1 MPVISRLS
9 PSASSFLD
17 RRGFLK
23 TCGTAAGGVLLGNL
37 SGCESAPPQEP
48 AVERPSHLVRFGH
61 TDLYVSR
68 LCQGTA
74 FRKVSRRG
82 DDPEGLRILSHCIDI
97 GVNFFDSSEG
107 YGWGG
112 SETVLGKAMAG
123 RRDQVVVCTKAA
135 PVDGPESGRLVFTR
149 ENLFRKAEGSLKRL
163 GTDYIDLYLLHS
175 PDERTPSTDANSP
188 PPDVP
193 TREHMEQ
200 LADSLDEL
208 VKAGKIRYWGVSNHL
223 GRQVGELVELGRR
236 EGKSPIAGLE
246 DYYNLVAA
254 DRKDFMVQ
262 ELFPLIRQ
270 GNLGLLAFSP
280 LGEGRLAP
288 GREIP
293 EGSPLQGPV
302 EALDAVAN
310 ELGVTRPQVCV
321 AWVLSHPEVTSV
333 LAGAEKPEHVSD
345 NFAGTRITLPEEAL
359 QSLNAASAAYTEA
372 VTEAA
377 RKG

>member
-1 MPVISRLS
+1 MLVNSQFPKWTHSTR
-9 PSASSFLD
+9 D
-17 RRGFLK
+17 RRDFLK
-23 TCGTAAGGVLLGNL
+23 TCGAAAGGVLLGNL
-37 SGCESAPPQEP
+37 AGCESAPPTPP
-48 AVERPSHLVRFGH
+48 AAERPSHLVRFGH

-74 FRKVSRRG
+74 FRKVSRKA
-82 DDPEGLRILSHCIDI
+82 DDPEGLSILRHCIDI
-97 GVNFFDSSEG
+97 GVNFFDSSEA

-135 PVDGPESGRLVFTR
+135 PVDGPESERLVFTR
-149 ENLFRKAEGSLKRL
+149 DVLFRKAEGSLKRL

-175 PDERTPSTDANSP
+175 PDERTPREDEDSP
-188 PPDVP
+188 PADVP
-193 TREHMEQ
+193 TAEHMEQ

-223 GRQVGELVELGRR
+223 ARQVAELVELGKR

-246 DYYNLVAA
+246 DYYNVVAA
-254 DRKDFMVQ
+254 DRRDFMVQ
-262 ELFPLIRQ
+262 ELFPLIRRA
-270 GNLGLLAFSP
+270 NLGLLTFSP

-288 GREIP
+288 GRNIE
-293 EGSPLQGPV
+293 EGSPLEGPIR
-302 EALDAVAN
+302 ALDAVAN
-310 ELGVTRPQVCV
+310 EVGATRPQVCV

-345 NFAGTRITLPEEAL
+345 NFKGTQITLPEEAV
-359 QSLNAASAAYTEA
+359 QQLNAAADAYTA
-372 VTEAA
+372 LVKEAA
-377 RKG
+377 KKG

>member
-1 MPVISRLS
+1 MPVISRFSL
-9 PSASSFLD
+9 SASSFLD

-82 DDPEGLRILSHCIDI
+82 DDPEGLSILRHCIDI

-135 PVDGPESGRLVFTR
+135 PVDGPDSERLVFTR
-149 ENLFRKAEGSLKRL
+149 EVLFRKAEGSLKRL

-200 LADSLDEL
+200 LADSLDDL

-223 GRQVGELVELGRR
+223 ARQVAELIELGKRDD
-236 EGKSPIAGLE
+236 KSPVAGLE

-254 DRKDFMVQ
+254 ERKDFMVQ

-288 GREIP
+288 GREVP
-293 EGSPLQGPV
+293 EGSPLQGPI

-359 QSLNAASAAYTEA
+359 RSLNAASAAYTEA
-372 VTEAA
+372 VT
-377 RKG
+377 KGTDKG

>member
-1 MPVISRLS
+1 MPVISRFS

-17 RRGFLK
+17 RRDFLK

-37 SGCESAPPQEP
+37 AGCESAPPTP
-48 AVERPSHLVRFGH
+48 PPVERPSHLVRFGR

-74 FRKVSRRG
+74 FRQVSRRG
-82 DDPEGLRILSHCIDI
+82 DDPEGQRILRHCIDI

-135 PVDGPESGRLVFTR
+135 PVDGPDSERLVFTR
-149 ENLFRKAEGSLKRL
+149 EALFRKAEGSLKRL

-200 LADSLDEL
+200 LADSLDDL

-223 GRQVGELVELGRR
+223 GRQVGELVELGKR
-236 EGKSPIAGLE
+236 EGKSSIAGLE

-293 EGSPLQGPV
+293 DGSPLKGPI

-345 NFAGTRITLPEEAL
+345 NFKGTQITLPDEAI
-359 QSLNAASAAYTEA
+359 QQLNAAADAYTEA

>member
-1 MPVISRLS
+1 MLS
-9 PSASSFLD
+9 
-17 RRGFLK
+17 
-23 TCGTAAGGVLLGNL
+23 NL
-37 SGCESAPPQEP
+37 SGCGSNRPEEP

-97 GVNFFDSSEG
+97 GVNFFDSSEA

-135 PVDGPESGRLVFTR
+135 PVDGPESERLVFTR
-149 ENLFRKAEGSLKRL
+149 EALFRKAEGSLKRL

-175 PDERTPSTDANSP
+175 PDERTPREDADTP

-200 LADSLDEL
+200 LADSLDDL

-223 GRQVGELVELGRR
+223 GRQVGELVELGKR

-254 DRKDFMVQ
+254 ERKDFMVE

-293 EGSPLQGPV
+293 EGSPLKGPV

-310 ELGVTRPQVCV
+310 ELGATRPQVCV

-345 NFAGTRITLPEEAL
+345 NFKGTQTSLPDEAIR
-359 QSLNAASAAYTEA
+359 QLNAAADTYTEA
-372 VTEAA
+372 VTKAA
-377 RKG
+377 KTG

>member
-1 MPVISRLS
+1 MPVISRFSLS
-9 PSASSFLD
+9 APSFLD

-135 PVDGPESGRLVFTR
+135 PVDGPDSERLVFTR
-149 ENLFRKAEGSLKRL
+149 EALFRKAEGSLKRL

-193 TREHMEQ
+193 TQEHMEQ
-200 LADSLDEL
+200 LANSLDDL

-236 EGKSPIAGLE
+236 EGKSSIAGLE

-293 EGSPLQGPV
+293 EGSPLQGPI

-345 NFAGTRITLPEEAL
+345 NFKGTQITLPDEAI
-359 QSLNAASAAYTEA
+359 QQLNAAADAYTEA

>member
-1 MPVISRLS
+1 MPVISRFSRGL
-9 PSASSFLD
+9 SSFGD
-17 RRGFLK
+17 RRDFLK

-37 SGCESAPPQEP
+37 SGCGTAPPEEP
-48 AVERPSHLVRFGH
+48 AVERPAHLVRFGH

-82 DDPEGLRILSHCIDI
+82 DDPEGLRILRHCIDI
-97 GVNFFDSSEG
+97 GVNFFDSSEA

-112 SETVLGKAMAG
+112 SETALGKAMAG

-135 PVDGPESGRLVFTR
+135 PVDGPDSERSVFTR
-149 ENLFRKAEGSLKRL
+149 ESLFRKAEGSLKRL

-175 PDERTPSTDANSP
+175 PDIRTPRADDANP
-188 PPDVP
+188 AADVP

-200 LADSLDEL
+200 LADSLDGL

-223 GRQVGELVELGRR
+223 ARQVAELVELGKR
-236 EGKSPIAGLE
+236 EGRSPIAGLE
-246 DYYNLVAA
+246 DYFNLVAA
-254 DRKDFMVQ
+254 DRADFMVK

-270 GNLGLLAFSP
+270 GNLGLLTFSP

-293 EGSPLQGPV
+293 DKSPLKGPI
-302 EALDAVAN
+302 EALDAVAD

-321 AWVLSHPEVTSV
+321 AWALSHPEVTSV

-359 QSLNAASAAYTEA
+359 QRLNAAAAAYTKA
-372 VTEAA
+372 VTTTE
-377 RKG
+377 KKT

>member
-1 MPVISRLS
+1 M
-9 PSASSFLD
+9 
-17 RRGFLK
+17 
-23 TCGTAAGGVLLGNL
+23 LGNL

-97 GVNFFDSSEG
+97 GVNFFDSSEA

-135 PVDGPESGRLVFTR
+135 PVDGPDSERLVFTR
-149 ENLFRKAEGSLKRL
+149 EYLFRKAEGSLKRL

-175 PDERTPSTDANSP
+175 PDERTPREDADTP

-193 TREHMEQ
+193 THEHMER
-200 LADSLDEL
+200 LADSLDDL

-223 GRQVGELVELGRR
+223 GRQVGELVELGKR
-236 EGKSPIAGLE
+236 EGKSLIAGLE

-254 DRKDFMVQ
+254 ERKDFMVE

-288 GREIP
+288 GREVP
-293 EGSPLQGPV
+293 EGSPLKGPV
-302 EALDAVAN
+302 EALDAVAG

-345 NFAGTRITLPEEAL
+345 NFAGTRITLPEEAV
-359 QSLNAASAAYTEA
+359 QRLNAASAAYTEA
-372 VTEAA
+372 VAKAA
-377 RKG
+377 KTG

>member
-1 MPVISRLS
+1 MLVNSQFPKWTHSTR
-9 PSASSFLD
+9 D
-17 RRGFLK
+17 RRDFLK
-23 TCGTAAGGVLLGNL
+23 TCGTAAGGVLLSNL
-37 SGCESAPPQEP
+37 SGCESAPPEEP

-61 TDLYVSR
+61 TDLFVSR

-74 FRKVSRRG
+74 FRKVSRKA
-82 DDPEGLRILSHCIDI
+82 DDPEGQRILRHCIDI
-97 GVNFFDSSEG
+97 GVNFFDSSEA

-135 PVDGPESGRLVFTR
+135 PVDGPESERLVFTR
-149 ENLFRKAEGSLKRL
+149 DVLCRKAEGSLKRL

-175 PDERTPSTDANSP
+175 PDERTPREDEDSP
-188 PPDVP
+188 PADVP
-193 TREHMEQ
+193 TAEHMEQ

-223 GRQVGELVELGRR
+223 ARQVGELIELGKR
-236 EGKSPIAGLE
+236 EDKSPMAGLE

-254 DRKDFMVQ
+254 DRADFMVQ

-288 GREIP
+288 GREVP
-293 EGSPLQGPV
+293 EGSPLKGPIA
-302 EALDAVAN
+302 ALDAVAN
-310 ELGVTRPQVCV
+310 EVGATRPQVCV

-345 NFAGTRITLPEEAL
+345 NFKGTQITLPEEAV
-359 QSLNAASAAYTEA
+359 QQLNAAADAYTA
-372 VTEAA
+372 LVKEAA
-377 RKG
+377 KKG

>member
-1 MPVISRLS
+1 MS
-9 PSASSFLD
+9 
-17 RRGFLK
+17 
-23 TCGTAAGGVLLGNL
+23 T
-37 SGCESAPPQEP
+37 EQHAP
-48 AVERPSHLVRFGH
+48 RVRFGN
-61 TDLYVSR
+61 TDLSVSR

-74 FRKVSRRG
+74 FRSFPRIRDEPHGQQV
-82 DDPEGLRILSHCIDI
+82 LRHCLEQ
-97 GVNFFDSSEG
+97 GVNFFDSAVA

-135 PVDGPESGRLVFTR
+135 PVDGPDSQRLVFTR
-149 ENLFRKAEGSLKRL
+149 EALFRKAEGSLKRL

-175 PDERTPSTDANSP
+175 PDMRTPRSDDNAP

-193 TREHMEQ
+193 TQEHMEQ

-223 GRQVGELVELGRR
+223 GRQVGELVELGKRQ
-236 EGKSPIAGLE
+236 GKSPIAGLE

-254 DRKDFMVQ
+254 ERKDFMVE

-270 GNLGLLAFSP
+270 GKLGLLAFSP

-302 EALDAVAN
+302 EALDSVAG

-345 NFAGTRITLPEEAL
+345 NFKGTQITLPDEAIR
-359 QSLNAASAAYTEA
+359 QLNAAADAYTEA
-372 VTEAA
+372 VTSAA
-377 RKG
+377 KKG

>member
-1 MPVISRLS
+1 MPVVSRFS
-9 PSASSFLD
+9 PSAPFSPD
-17 RRGFLK
+17 RRDFLRA
-23 TCGTAAGGVLLGNL
+23 CGTAAGGVLLSNL
-37 SGCESAPPQEP
+37 SGCGPAPNEEP

-82 DDPEGLRILSHCIDI
+82 DDPEGLSILRHCIDI
-97 GVNFFDSSEG
+97 GVNFFDSSEA

-135 PVDGPESGRLVFTR
+135 PVDGPDSERSVFTR
-149 ENLFRKAEGSLKRL
+149 ESLFRKAEGSLKRL

-175 PDERTPSTDANSP
+175 PDVRTPRADDDKPAA
-188 PPDVP
+188 DVP

-200 LADSLDEL
+200 LADSLDDM

-223 GRQVGELVELGRR
+223 ARQVGELVELGKR

-254 DRKDFMVQ
+254 DRKDFMVD

-288 GREIP
+288 GREVP
-293 EGSPLQGPV
+293 EGSPLKGPI
-302 EALDAVAN
+302 EALDAVAD

-359 QSLNAASAAYTEA
+359 QRLNAAAAAYTEA
-372 VTEAA
+372 VATAE
-377 RKG
+377 KKT

>member
-1 MPVISRLS
+1 MIPKG
-9 PSASSFLD
+9 SASCAI
-17 RRGFLK
+17 G
-23 TCGTAAGGVLLGNL
+23 
-37 SGCESAPPQEP
+37 
-48 AVERPSHLVRFGH
+48 
-61 TDLYVSR
+61 
-68 LCQGTA
+68 
-74 FRKVSRRG
+74 
-82 DDPEGLRILSHCIDI
+82 IDI
-97 GVNFFDSSEG
+97 GVNFFDSSEA
-107 YGWGG
+107 YGWGA

-135 PVDGPESGRLVFTR
+135 PVDGPDSERLVFTR
-149 ENLFRKAEGSLKRL
+149 EALFRKAEGSLKRL

-200 LADSLDEL
+200 LADSLDDL

-223 GRQVGELVELGRR
+223 GRQVGELVELGKR
-236 EGKSPIAGLE
+236 EGKSSIAGLE

-293 EGSPLQGPV
+293 DGSPLKGPI

-345 NFAGTRITLPEEAL
+345 NFKGTQITLPDEAI
-359 QSLNAASAAYTEA
+359 QQLNAAADAYTEA

>member
-1 MPVISRLS
+1 MPVISRFPRS
-9 PSASSFLD
+9 NSSFRD
-17 RRGFLK
+17 RRDFLK

-37 SGCESAPPQEP
+37 AGCESAPPTPP

-74 FRKVSRRG
+74 FRKVSRKA
-82 DDPEGLRILSHCIDI
+82 DDPEGLSILRHCIDI
-97 GVNFFDSSEG
+97 GVNFFDSSEA

-135 PVDGPESGRLVFTR
+135 PVDGPESERLVFTR
-149 ENLFRKAEGSLKRL
+149 DVLFRKAEGSLKRL

-188 PPDVP
+188 PADVP
-193 TREHMEQ
+193 TAEHMEQ

-223 GRQVGELVELGRR
+223 ARQVGELIELGKR
-236 EGKSPIAGLE
+236 EDKSPIAGLE

-254 DRKDFMVQ
+254 DRADFMVQ

-288 GREIP
+288 GRDIP
-293 EGSPLQGPV
+293 EGSPLQGPI
-302 EALDAVAN
+302 EALDSVADQ
-310 ELGVTRPQVCV
+310 LGVTRPQVCV

-359 QSLNAASAAYTEA
+359 QRLNAASAAYTEA
-372 VTEAA
+372 VTKAA
-377 RKG
+377 KKG

>member
-1 MPVISRLS
+1 MRVISRFS
-9 PSASSFLD
+9 PPASSFLD

-74 FRKVSRRG
+74 FRKVSRKA
-82 DDPEGLRILSHCIDI
+82 DDPEGLSILRHCIDI
-97 GVNFFDSSEG
+97 GVNFFDSSEA

-135 PVDGPESGRLVFTR
+135 PVDGPESERLVFTR
-149 ENLFRKAEGSLKRL
+149 DVLFRKAEGSLKRL

-175 PDERTPSTDANSP
+175 PDERTPREDADSP
-188 PPDVP
+188 PADVP
-193 TREHMEQ
+193 TAEHMEQ

-223 GRQVGELVELGRR
+223 ARQVAELIELGKR
-236 EGKSPIAGLE
+236 EGKSPVAGLE

-254 DRKDFMVQ
+254 ERKDFMAQ
-262 ELFPLIRQ
+262 ELFPLIRR
-270 GNLGLLAFSP
+270 GNLGLLTFSP

-288 GREIP
+288 GREVP
-293 EGSPLQGPV
+293 EGSPLQGPI

-359 QSLNAASAAYTEA
+359 RSLNAAGAAYTEA
-372 VTEAA
+372 VTKAA
-377 RKG
+377 KKG

>member
-1 MPVISRLS
+1 MPVISRFS

-37 SGCESAPPQEP
+37 SGCESAPPSEP

-74 FRKVSRRG
+74 FRQVSRRG

-135 PVDGPESGRLVFTR
+135 PVDGPDSERLVFTR
-149 ENLFRKAEGSLKRL
+149 EALFRKAEGSLKRL

-175 PDERTPSTDANSP
+175 PDERTPSTDADSP

-200 LADSLDEL
+200 LADSLDDL

-223 GRQVGELVELGRR
+223 ARQVGELVELGKR
-236 EGKSPIAGLE
+236 ESKSPIAGLE

-254 DRKDFMVQ
+254 DRRDFMVQ

-288 GREIP
+288 GREVP
-293 EGSPLQGPV
+293 EGSPLKGPIA
-302 EALDAVAN
+302 ALDAVAD
-310 ELGVTRPQVCV
+310 ELGATRPQVCV

-345 NFAGTRITLPEEAL
+345 NFAGTRITLPEEAV
-359 QSLNAASAAYTEA
+359 QQLNAAADAYTA
-372 VTEAA
+372 LVKEAA
-377 RKG
+377 KKG

>member
-1 MPVISRLS
+1 MLVNSQFPKWTH
-9 PSASSFLD
+9 SARD
-17 RRGFLK
+17 RRDFLK

-37 SGCESAPPQEP
+37 SGCESAPPTPP
-48 AVERPSHLVRFGH
+48 AAERPSHLVKFGH

-74 FRKVSRRG
+74 FRQVSRRG
-82 DDPEGLRILSHCIDI
+82 DDPEGQRILRHCIDI

-123 RRDQVVVCTKAA
+123 RRDRVVVCTKAA
-135 PVDGPESGRLVFTR
+135 PVDGPDSERLVFTR
-149 ENLFRKAEGSLKRL
+149 EALIRKAEGSLKRL

-175 PDERTPSTDANSP
+175 PDTRTPGEDPDSP
-188 PPDVP
+188 PADVP
-193 TREHMEQ
+193 TQEHMEQ
-200 LADSLDEL
+200 LADSLDDL
-208 VKAGKIRYWGVSNHL
+208 VRAGKIRYWGVSNHL
-223 GRQVGELVELGRR
+223 ARQVGELVELGKRA
-236 EGKSPIAGLE
+236 GKAPIAGLE
-246 DYYNLVAA
+246 DYYNVVAA
-254 DRKDFMVQ
+254 DRRDFMVQ

-288 GREIP
+288 GRDIP
-293 EGSPLQGPV
+293 EGSPLKGPI

-345 NFAGTRITLPEEAL
+345 NFKGTQITLPEEAV
-359 QSLNAASAAYTEA
+359 QQLNAAADAYTA
-372 VTEAA
+372 LMKEAA
-377 RKG
+377 KKG